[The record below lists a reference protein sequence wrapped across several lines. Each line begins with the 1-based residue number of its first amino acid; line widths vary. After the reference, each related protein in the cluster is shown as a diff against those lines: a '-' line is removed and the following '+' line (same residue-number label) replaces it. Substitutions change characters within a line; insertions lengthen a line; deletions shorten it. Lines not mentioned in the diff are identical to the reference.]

1 MHALRAPGVRVV
13 AAPDAIDRAVWHD
26 EGPGPDEFEPLILRF
41 APDDAFAIG
50 ATGVDVADPDAII
63 EPEVGYMAVMF
74 RADEFVDV
82 VVPRLEWPAPI
93 ERPAFAQG
101 AIAGVP
107 AKLYLDSTG
116 AAIVLVLASY
126 LDDLLARLPVNS

>member
-1 MHALRAPGVRVV
+1 M
-13 AAPDAIDRAVWHD
+13 
-26 EGPGPDEFEPLILRF
+26 
-41 APDDAFAIG
+41 
-50 ATGVDVADPDAII
+50 
-63 EPEVGYMAVMF
+63 
-74 RADEFVDV
+74 
-82 VVPRLEWPAPI
+82 

-126 LDDLLARLPVNS
+126 LDDLLARLPVQA

>member
-1 MHALRAPGVRVV
+1 MRVV
-13 AAPDAIDRAVWHD
+13 ASPEAIDRAIWHD
-26 EGPGPDEFEPLILRF
+26 EGPEEFQPLVVRL

-50 ATGVDVADPDAII
+50 ATGVEVDDPHAIV
-63 EPEVGYMAVMF
+63 EHEVGFIALMF
-74 RADEFVDV
+74 PADEFVDV
-82 VVPRLEWPAPI
+82 VVPRLEWPAPM

-126 LDDLLARLPVNS
+126 LDDLLARLPVQA

>member
-1 MHALRAPGVRVV
+1 VHALKAPGMRVV
-13 AAPDAIDRAVWHD
+13 AAPDAIDRAVWQD
-26 EGPGPDEFEPLILRF
+26 DGPGPDEFEPLVLRF

-50 ATGVDVADPDAII
+50 ATGVDVDDPHAIV
-63 EPEVGYMAVMF
+63 EREVGYVALMF
-74 RADEFVDV
+74 PADEFVDA
-82 VVPRLEWPAPI
+82 VVPHLEWPAPI

-107 AKLYLDSTG
+107 AKLHIDSTG

-126 LDDLLARLPVNS
+126 LDDLLSRLPVSA

>member
-1 MHALRAPGVRVV
+1 MRVV
-13 AAPDAIDRAVWHD
+13 ASPEAIARAVWHD
-26 EGPGPDEFEPLILRF
+26 EGPDEFEPLVVRL

-50 ATGVDVADPDAII
+50 ATGVEVDDPHAIV
-63 EPEVGYMAVMF
+63 EHEVGYIALMF
-74 RADEFVDV
+74 PADEFVDV
-82 VVPRLEWPAPI
+82 VVPRLDWPAPI

-126 LDDLLARLPVNS
+126 LDDLLARLPVPS

>member
-1 MHALRAPGVRVV
+1 VHALRAPGLRVV
-13 AAPDAIDRAVWHD
+13 ATPEAIDRAVWHD

-50 ATGVDVADPDAII
+50 ATDVELDDPHAIV
-63 EPEVGYMAVMF
+63 EPEVGFMALMF
-74 RADEFVDV
+74 PADEFVDA
-82 VVPRLEWPAPI
+82 VVPHLEWPAPI

-126 LDDLLARLPVNS
+126 LDDLLARLPVSA

>member
-1 MHALRAPGVRVV
+1 
-13 AAPDAIDRAVWHD
+13 
-26 EGPGPDEFEPLILRF
+26 
-41 APDDAFAIG
+41 
-50 ATGVDVADPDAII
+50 
-63 EPEVGYMAVMF
+63 MF
-74 RADEFVDV
+74 PADEFVDA
-82 VVPRLEWPAPI
+82 VVPHLEWPPPM

-126 LDDLLARLPVNS
+126 LDDLLVRLPVSP

>member
-1 MHALRAPGVRVV
+1 VHALRAPGMRVV
-13 AAPDAIDRAVWHD
+13 AAPEAIDRAVWHD
-26 EGPGPDEFEPLILRF
+26 AGPGPDEFEPLILRF

-50 ATGVDVADPDAII
+50 ATGVEVDDPHAIV
-63 EPEVGYMAVMF
+63 EPEVGYMALMF
-74 RADEFVDV
+74 PADEFVDA
-82 VVPRLEWPAPI
+82 VVPHLEWPAPI
-93 ERPAFAQG
+93 ERPAFEQG

-126 LDDLLARLPVNS
+126 LDDLMDRLPVNQ

>member
-1 MHALRAPGVRVV
+1 MRVV
-13 AAPDAIDRAVWHD
+13 ASPEAIDRAIWHD
-26 EGPGPDEFEPLILRF
+26 EGPEEFQPLVVRL

-50 ATGVDVADPDAII
+50 ATGVEVDDPHAIV
-63 EPEVGYMAVMF
+63 EHEVGFIALMF
-74 RADEFVDV
+74 PADEVVDV
-82 VVPRLEWPAPI
+82 VVPRLEWPAPM

-126 LDDLLARLPVNS
+126 LDDLLARLPVQA

>member
-1 MHALRAPGVRVV
+1 VHALRSPGMRVV
-13 AAPDAIDRAVWHD
+13 ASPEAIDRAVWHD
-26 EGPGPDEFEPLILRF
+26 EGPEEFEPLVVRL

-50 ATGVDVADPDAII
+50 ATGVEVDDSDAIV
-63 EPEVGYMAVMF
+63 EREVGFVALMF
-74 RADEFVDV
+74 PADEFVDV

-107 AKLYLDSTG
+107 AKLYLDTTG

-126 LDDLLARLPVNS
+126 LDDLLARLPVQA

>member
-1 MHALRAPGVRVV
+1 MRVV
-13 AAPDAIDRAVWHD
+13 ASPEAIDRAVWRD
-26 EGPGPDEFEPLILRF
+26 EGPDEFEPLVVRL

-50 ATGVDVADPDAII
+50 ATGVEVDDPHAIV
-63 EPEVGYMAVMF
+63 EHEVGYIALMF
-74 RADEFVDV
+74 PADEFVDV
-82 VVPRLEWPAPI
+82 VVPRLDWPAPI

-126 LDDLLARLPVNS
+126 LDDLFSRLPVQA

>member
-1 MHALRAPGVRVV
+1 VHALRAPGVRVV
-13 AAPDAIDRAVWHD
+13 ASPEAIDRAVWHD
-26 EGPGPDEFEPLILRF
+26 AGPGPDEFEPLILRF

-50 ATGVDVADPDAII
+50 ATGVDIDDELAII
-63 EPEVGYMAVMF
+63 DHEVGYIALMF
-74 RADEFVDV
+74 PADEFVDA
-82 VVPRLEWPAPI
+82 VVPHLEWPAPM

-107 AKLYLDSTG
+107 AKLYLDTTG

-126 LDDLLARLPVNS
+126 LDDLLSRLPVPG

>member
-1 MHALRAPGVRVV
+1 MRVV
-13 AAPDAIDRAVWHD
+13 ASPEAIDRAVWHD
-26 EGPGPDEFEPLILRF
+26 EGPEEFEPLVVRL

-50 ATGVDVADPDAII
+50 ATGVEVDDQHAIV
-63 EPEVGYMAVMF
+63 EHEVGFIALMF
-74 RADEFVDV
+74 PADEFVDV
-82 VVPRLEWPAPI
+82 VVPRLEWPAPM

-126 LDDLLARLPVNS
+126 LDDLLARLPVQA

>member
-1 MHALRAPGVRVV
+1 MRVV
-13 AAPDAIDRAVWHD
+13 ASPEAIDRAVWHD
-26 EGPGPDEFEPLILRF
+26 EGPGADQFEPLVVRF
-41 APDDAFAIG
+41 GPDDVFAIG
-50 ATGVDVADPDAII
+50 ATGVDVDDPHAIV
-63 EPEVGYMAVMF
+63 EHEVGYVAVMF
-74 RADEFVDV
+74 PADEFVDI
-82 VVPRLEWPAPI
+82 VVPHLEWPAPM

-126 LDDLLARLPVNS
+126 LDDLLGRLAVPA

>member
-126 LDDLLARLPVNS
+126 LDDLMARLPVNS

>member
-1 MHALRAPGVRVV
+1 MHALRAPGIRVV
-13 AAPDAIDRAVWHD
+13 AAPEAIDRAVWHD
-26 EGPGPDEFEPLILRF
+26 EGPGPDEFEPLIVRF

-50 ATGVDVADPDAII
+50 ATRVEVDDPHAII
-63 EPEVGYMAVMF
+63 EPEVGYMALMF
-74 RADEFVDV
+74 PADEFVDI

-126 LDDLLARLPVNS
+126 IDDLLDKLPVTA

>member
-1 MHALRAPGVRVV
+1 MRVV
-13 AAPDAIDRAVWHD
+13 ASPEAIDRAVWHD
-26 EGPGPDEFEPLILRF
+26 EGPDEFEPLVVRL

-50 ATGVDVADPDAII
+50 ATGVEVDDPHAIV
-63 EPEVGYMAVMF
+63 EHEVGYIALMF
-74 RADEFVDV
+74 PADEFVDV
-82 VVPRLEWPAPI
+82 VVPRLDWPAPI

-126 LDDLLARLPVNS
+126 LDDLLARLPVPS

>member
-1 MHALRAPGVRVV
+1 VHALRSPGMRVV
-13 AAPDAIDRAVWHD
+13 ASAEAIDRAVWHD
-26 EGPGPDEFEPLILRF
+26 EGPEEFEPLVVRL

-50 ATGVDVADPDAII
+50 ATGVEVDDPNAIV
-63 EPEVGYMAVMF
+63 EREVGFVALMF
-74 RADEFVDV
+74 PADEFVDV
-82 VVPRLEWPAPI
+82 VVPRLEWPVPI

-107 AKLYLDSTG
+107 AKLYLDTTG

-126 LDDLLARLPVNS
+126 LDDLLARLPVQA

>member
-1 MHALRAPGVRVV
+1 VHALRAPGIRVV
-13 AAPDAIDRAVWHD
+13 AAPEAIDQAVWHD
-26 EGPGPDEFEPLILRF
+26 EGPGADEFEPLILRF

-63 EPEVGYMAVMF
+63 EPEAGYMAVMF

-93 ERPAFAQG
+93 ERPAVAQG

-126 LDDLLARLPVNS
+126 LDDLLDRLPVNA

>member
-1 MHALRAPGVRVV
+1 MHALRSPGMRVV
-13 AAPDAIDRAVWHD
+13 ASPEAIVRAVWHD
-26 EGPGPDEFEPLILRF
+26 EGPEEFEPLVVRL

-50 ATGVDVADPDAII
+50 ATGVDVDDPHAIV
-63 EPEVGYMAVMF
+63 EREVGFVALMF
-74 RADEFVDV
+74 PVDEFVDV

-126 LDDLLARLPVNS
+126 LDDLLARLPVQA

>member
-1 MHALRAPGVRVV
+1 MHALRSPGMRVV
-13 AAPDAIDRAVWHD
+13 ASPEAIDRAVWHD
-26 EGPGPDEFEPLILRF
+26 EGPEEFEPLVVRL

-50 ATGVDVADPDAII
+50 ATGVEVDDPHAIV
-63 EPEVGYMAVMF
+63 EHEVGFIALMF
-74 RADEFVDV
+74 PADEVVDV
-82 VVPRLEWPAPI
+82 VVPRLEWPAPM

-126 LDDLLARLPVNS
+126 LDDLLARLPVQA

>member
-1 MHALRAPGVRVV
+1 MHALRSPGMRVV
-13 AAPDAIDRAVWHD
+13 ASPEAIDRAVWHD
-26 EGPGPDEFEPLILRF
+26 EGPEEFEPLVVRL

-50 ATGVDVADPDAII
+50 ATGVEADDPHAIV
-63 EPEVGYMAVMF
+63 EHEVGFIALMF
-74 RADEFVDV
+74 PADEFVDV
-82 VVPRLEWPAPI
+82 VVPRLEWPAPM

-126 LDDLLARLPVNS
+126 LDDLLARLPVQA